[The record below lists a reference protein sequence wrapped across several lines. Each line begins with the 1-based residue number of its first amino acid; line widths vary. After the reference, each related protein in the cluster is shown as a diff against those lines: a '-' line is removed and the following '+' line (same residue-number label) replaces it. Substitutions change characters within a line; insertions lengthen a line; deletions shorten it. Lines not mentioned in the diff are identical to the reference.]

1 MKVRINQDLCQ
12 GHGMCV
18 LACPEL
24 FRLNDDDGHACVMEH
39 FVPQG
44 LEDSV
49 DQAARSC
56 PEQAI
61 IVTD

>member
-18 LACPEL
+18 LACPDL
-24 FRLNDDDGHACVMEH
+24 FRLNDDDGHAYVVQAD
-39 FVPQG
+39 VPG
-44 LEDSV
+44 DLEGSV

-61 IVTD
+61 TLTN